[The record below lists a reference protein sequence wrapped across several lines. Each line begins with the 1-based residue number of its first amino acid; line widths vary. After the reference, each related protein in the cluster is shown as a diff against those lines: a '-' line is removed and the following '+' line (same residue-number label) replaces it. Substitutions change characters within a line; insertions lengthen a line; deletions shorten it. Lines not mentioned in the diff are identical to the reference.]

1 MISGSS
7 ALQGGALRAQ
17 FAPDRSKAT
26 FNTVHED
33 KNSSL
38 YVTRAIVKFDHA
50 LPNALTTE
58 FDDEARSLT
67 KIAERSNEIAHR
79 RLMAP
84 GFSGTLL

>member
-17 FAPDRSKAT
+17 FAPDRSKAI
-26 FNTVHED
+26 FDTVHED

-38 YVTRAIVKFDHA
+38 YVTRAIVKFDQA

-58 FDDEARSLT
+58 FDDEARALT
-67 KIAERSNEIAHR
+67 KIAERSDEIGHSWLRAQ
-79 RLMAP
+79 